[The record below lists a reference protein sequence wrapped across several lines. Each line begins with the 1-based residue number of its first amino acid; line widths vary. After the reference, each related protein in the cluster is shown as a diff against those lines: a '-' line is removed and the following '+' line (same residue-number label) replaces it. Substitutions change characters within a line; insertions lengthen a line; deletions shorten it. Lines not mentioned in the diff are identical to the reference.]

1 MADEKAYQKGLE
13 VRRAL
18 WGEEG
23 IERLKNYEAVDK
35 DLARFIV
42 EYPFGNVWGRPD
54 LDLKSRSMCTVAV
67 LTALARG
74 PELAIHI
81 RGALNL
87 GITEKEILEI
97 LIQVGVYAGLPVTV
111 EAIRVAREVFE
122 KSG

>member
-18 WGEEG
+18 WGQEG
-23 IERLKNYEAVDK
+23 IDRLKNYEAVDK
-35 DLARFIV
+35 DLARMIV
-42 EYPFGNVWGRPD
+42 EYPFGSVWARPD

-67 LTALARG
+67 LTTLGRA

-87 GITEKEILEI
+87 GITRKEILEI
-97 LIQVGVYAGLPVTV
+97 LIQVGVYAGLPAAV
-111 EAIRVAREVFE
+111 EGIRVAREVFGE
-122 KSG
+122 S